1 MTLEIFAD
9 DFHEGRW
16 FASLSPH
23 LQSVRIQQIRER
35 GGNPSYVERVL
46 RYDRPDIILVSEGKP
61 RLVVEKTSEVP
72 TGHNVGQRFA
82 RFANAVEEEVMVV
95 FFLPFKA
102 MKHGSYAGICYIPA
116 RLFLALE
123 KMEEIHGVPVLAIN
137 WPCDEDGELIRDGS
151 QDVDMQRLVHELIQ
165 SDFDYKSDIINGFR
179 QKMRYS
185 RDQRIREQPDTAEPP
200 PSVTL
205 VDTGSYAEELRRQFG
220 NEIDKIPDDFHRRS
234 RTLVY
239 QLGMTPAKCRR
250 EDPYT
255 GTQFI
260 YDYIWCRNGPH
271 PSEKHT
277 NLVLAVPRVPKGL
290 WLQANPNDPTRKSAV
305 YYATANL
312 ITLKDGLII
321 CKSAVGPGST
331 QTSGL
336 DRLIEG

>member
-9 DFHEGRW
+9 DLHEGRW
-16 FASLSPH
+16 FASLSPR
-23 LQSVRIQQIRER
+23 LSNVKIKPIAKRRS
-35 GGNPSYVERVL
+35 NPPYVERLL
-46 RYDRPDIILVSEGKP
+46 RYDRPDIILVSEGEP
-61 RLVVEKTSEVP
+61 RLVVEKTREVP

-82 RFANAVEEEVMVV
+82 RFANAVEEKVMVV

-123 KMEEIHGVPVLAIN
+123 KMEEIHGIPVLAIN
-137 WPCDEDGELIRDGS
+137 WPCDKDGELIGDGS
-151 QDVDMQRLVHELIQ
+151 QDADMRRLVHELIQ
-165 SDFDYKSDIINGFR
+165 SEFDYGNEVIKELR
-179 QKMRYS
+179 QTMRRS
-185 RDQRIREQPDTAEPP
+185 RNERIREQPDTAEPP
-200 PSVTL
+200 PTVKFI
-205 VDTGSYAEELRRQFG
+205 DTEGYIGQLRGQFG
-220 NEIDKIPDDFHRRS
+220 NEINVVPDSFHRRP
-234 RTLVY
+234 RTLIY

-277 NLVLAVPRVPKGL
+277 NLVLAVPLVSKRR
-290 WLQANPNDPTRKSAV
+290 WIEANPNDPTRKSAV

-312 ITLKDGLII
+312 IILKDGLIA
-321 CKSAVGPGST
+321 CNTLVGPRST
-331 QTSGL
+331 SILGL
-336 DRLIEG
+336 NRFIKG